1 MDIWTEILSREAD
14 RIRLAFQSL
23 TTAEKISVRAHL
35 IRMTTEEGWQD
46 AQVESATA
54 ALVAIKDIAD
64 T

>member
-1 MDIWTEILSREAD
+1 MDLWTKILSRQVE

-35 IRMTTEEGWQD
+35 IRMTTEDGWHD
-46 AQVESATA
+46 AQVESALA
-54 ALVAIKDIAD
+54 ALDAIKDLAD

>member
-1 MDIWTEILSREAD
+1 MDLWTEILSRQVE

-35 IRMTTEEGWQD
+35 IRMTTEDGWHD
-46 AQVESATA
+46 AQVESALA
-54 ALVAIKDIAD
+54 ALDAIKDLAD